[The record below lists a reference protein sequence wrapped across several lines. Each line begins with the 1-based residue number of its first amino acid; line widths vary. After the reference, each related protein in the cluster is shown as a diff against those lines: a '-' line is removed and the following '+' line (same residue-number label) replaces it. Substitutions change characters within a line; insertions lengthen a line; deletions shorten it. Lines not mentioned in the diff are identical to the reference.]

1 MMPDFLIRG
10 LEETTM
16 SHLKERAAKNGRS
29 LQEEIKD
36 TLRRSTKMTR
46 EETIA
51 TMLRFQEETKD
62 RGIGDST
69 PLIREDRDSR

>member
-46 EETIA
+46 EESLEW
-51 TMLRFQEETKD
+51 MRRSREEFGD
-62 RGIGDST
+62 HVFDDST
-69 PLIREDRDSR
+69 ALIREDRDSR